1 MITKI
6 IQSLW
11 YKVSSATLALATAV
25 HCGQVHTS
33 FFGIPW
39 TRRCQALEYK
49 TTSYETGPLIEPQ
62 ILAPRPPDSV
72 SHRWAQGYLPFYKRS
87 GWLWY
92 AWSTP
97 HSQKTVLDSIQLSMF
112 CISRKQSSL
121 LFGWSSQH
129 GPPSAWAANCG
140 HSAATWCPESQICS
154 IWVQTERTPQHD
166 KWPRCMRPREKQ
178 AFRWGEMSM
187 CDVLSYTYTH
197 TCAQE
202 WDASLTWV
210 HFKHGVLMM
219 EDTGEQWRQL
229 RMARALIS
237 GHQAPATSW
246 GESRLSIS
254 VSHTFR
260 KVGLWETILENRLG
274 KEAAI
279 PLHLSSHL
287 QSQPERQSWPIV
299 PSLASSQENLEEFP
313 PLSALRKEETQRNT
327 KESMSV
333 QWEREN
339 DVNWAINAEFVET
352 LAIFFHHR
360 HLQATA
366 VVPDSHPVFKASC

>member
-25 HCGQVHTS
+25 HYGQVHTS
-33 FFGIPW
+33 FFGTPW
-39 TRRCQALEYK
+39 TSRCQALEYK

-72 SHRWAQGYLPFYKRS
+72 SHTWAQRYLPFYKRS

-121 LFGWSSQH
+121 LFGGSSQD

-140 HSAATWCPESQICS
+140 HSAATWCPESQVCS

-210 HFKHGVLMM
+210 HFKHGVLLMM
-219 EDTGEQWRQL
+219 EETGEQWRQL
-229 RMARALIS
+229 RMTRALIS

-254 VSHTFR
+254 ASHTFR
-260 KVGLWETILENRLG
+260 KAGLWETILENRLG

-279 PLHLSSHL
+279 PLHLSSLPFAVTAWKAVLTHCTL
-287 QSQPERQSWPIV
+287 PGFLSGKPRGV
-299 PSLASSQENLEEFP
+299 PSPLCPEE
-313 PLSALRKEETQRNT
+313 RGDTKEHKGKHECPVGKREWCELGDWCRVRRNT
-327 KESMSV
+327 GNFLPPSPLTGNCCGS
-333 QWEREN
+333 W
-339 DVNWAINAEFVET
+339 FSPS
-352 LAIFFHHR
+352 F
-360 HLQATA
+360 
-366 VVPDSHPVFKASC
+366 